1 MNKKFL
7 KTLNITLKTIIILS
21 SFFFF
26 AIIISFLSFSF
37 WVLKYFWKWIITVE
51 NKTEKSI
58 NFEIFFNKK
67 SLKFENIWKNEKKEI
82 SIKENLENDG
92 SIKIISDKKEQIISH
107 YTEKNWWEDFKVY
120 IFDDKIE
127 VK

>member
-26 AIIISFLSFSF
+26 TIIISFLSFSF
-37 WVLKYFWKWIITVE
+37 WALKYFWKWIITVE
-51 NKTEKSI
+51 NKTENSI

-107 YTEKNWWEDFKVY
+107 YTEKTGEKISKY
-120 IFDDKIE
+120 IFLMIKS
-127 VK
+127 K

>member
-7 KTLNITLKTIIILS
+7 KNINIILKTIIILS

-37 WVLKYFWKWIITVE
+37 WDLKYFWKWIITVE

-58 NFEIFFNKK
+58 NFEIFFSGKNV
-67 SLKFENIWKNEKKEI
+67 KFENIWKNEKKEI
-82 SIKENLENDG
+82 SIKENLEKEWEIKLIFDKKE
-92 SIKIISDKKEQIISH
+92 KIISPYIQ
-107 YTEKNWWEDFKVY
+107 KNWWEDFKVY